1 MKEATFSGALIRNS
15 LHYAAALGV
24 DSKRLCEAIK
34 LDPAL
39 LDQPDSRV
47 SGATSRALWHALIEQ
62 TGDHNVGLHIGEQFN
77 LAALGIVGYVLFNC
91 QTWGQVLDKLS
102 RYMCLF
108 SQGVSLHTTRAPGE
122 AVCNWQV
129 VNGLDNYLLEEPR
142 QAIEVTMSGLLTVA
156 KTLTGRSLRPLAVSF
171 QHACPP
177 DISEHQRIFGRSVAF
192 SQPHNRIVLEAA
204 CLDWAVV
211 SANASLL
218 SMFEQHAESMLSHL
232 NQADTYT
239 YQVVREIMQLLRGDL
254 PAIET
259 VAQRLIMS
267 VRNLQRSLQAEG
279 TSYQQLLD
287 QTRKELAV
295 RHLQQPQSSIHDV
308 AFLLGFSEP
317 SAFHRAFKRWTG
329 QTPRE
334 YRLSLRTA
342 ETVASIDSTARKDL
356 ALQHLSKQQYLRG
369 MDFDLERGNR
379 DRAPNQS

>member
-1 MKEATFSGALIRNS
+1 
-15 LHYAAALGV
+15 
-24 DSKRLCEAIK
+24 
-34 LDPAL
+34 
-39 LDQPDSRV
+39 
-47 SGATSRALWHALIEQ
+47 
-62 TGDHNVGLHIGEQFN
+62 
-77 LAALGIVGYVLFNC
+77 
-91 QTWGQVLDKLS
+91 
-102 RYMCLF
+102 
-108 SQGVSLHTTRAPGE
+108 
-122 AVCNWQV
+122 
-129 VNGLDNYLLEEPR
+129 
-142 QAIEVTMSGLLTVA
+142 
-156 KTLTGRSLRPLAVSF
+156 
-171 QHACPP
+171 
-177 DISEHQRIFGRSVAF
+177 
-192 SQPHNRIVLEAA
+192 
-204 CLDWAVV
+204 
-211 SANASLL
+211 
-218 SMFEQHAESMLSHL
+218 
-232 NQADTYT
+232 
-239 YQVVREIMQLLRGDL
+239 
-254 PAIET
+254 
-259 VAQRLIMS
+259 MS